1 MRHAR
6 ASGVVLYVCKKLT
19 IRTCCM
25 HSAYMQDHTS
35 YILCRLLHLHGLGHL
50 LMLHVPATDR
60 EFEDSLELT
69 QATSH
74 CDQARE
80 MALKFERAEQ
90 RKLDND
96 LRIVYNL
103 LSSH

>member
-1 MRHAR
+1 
-6 ASGVVLYVCKKLT
+6 
-19 IRTCCM
+19 
-25 HSAYMQDHTS
+25 
-35 YILCRLLHLHGLGHL
+35 
-50 LMLHVPATDR
+50 MLHVPATDR
-60 EFEDSLELT
+60 EFEDSLELM

-74 CDQARE
+74 CAQARE

-96 LRIVYNL
+96 LRIVCNL